1 MSSANHRATKKR
13 QPEPEFEPEDVLLS
27 DDDLDDEDE
36 DDMDFIDPSMLLQ
49 SLLSTEDGSDTIC
62 TALVKINSQL
72 EIHNKI
78 MVKLLTHL
86 TAKKKES

>member
-1 MSSANHRATKKR
+1 MSSVNHRATKKR

-36 DDMDFIDPSMLLQ
+36 EDMDFIDPSMLLQ

-62 TALVKINSQL
+62 TALVKIHSQL

-86 TAKKKES
+86 TVKKKES

>member
-36 DDMDFIDPSMLLQ
+36 EDMDFIDPSMLLQ

-62 TALVKINSQL
+62 TALVKIHSQL